1 MIAIDLLNRVNLIF
15 RYKRRHQA
23 AIFYTIGGITTLP
36 PVQMVETTEQQTA
49 PVVEI
54 DCDELIG
61 VFTNFLQFDV
71 ANGNASGD
79 TIVTYWTQVKQ
90 YLKWCQES
98 KLDPRAATRE
108 TIKIYRWWL
117 LEQGYKPKTIG
128 IKLTAVSRLY
138 DAAMEYGLMG
148 GNPAWGIKPPAE
160 SIDPAARIT
169 YLEQEEATT
178 LLQSLAQPPGTSI
191 SLKIL
196 RDKLLLGVMT
206 LEGARTVEMHRL
218 NIGDVVRQGG
228 KVGLKVSSKRHTRVV
243 PLTPQLGQ
251 ILETYLT
258 ALRGAGF
265 DCMVDSPLSINLSN
279 YGRGERLSRR
289 GIRQVVDKYLQATN
303 LKYMEGRTLSAHS
316 LRHTAGTLALR
327 NGATLRQVQD
337 LLGHADPRTTAIY
350 AHVGDR
356 WENNP
361 ALKVGI
367 DLQ

>member
-1 MIAIDLLNRVNLIF
+1 
-15 RYKRRHQA
+15 
-23 AIFYTIGGITTLP
+23 
-36 PVQMVETTEQQTA
+36 MVTTTEQQTET
-49 PVVEI
+49 VIEI

-71 ANGNASGD
+71 ANGSASGD

-90 YLKWCQES
+90 YLEWCRES

-117 LEQGYKPKTIG
+117 AQQRGYKPKTIAV
-128 IKLTAVSRLY
+128 KLTAVSRLY
-138 DAAMEYGLMG
+138 DAAVEYGLMG
-148 GNPAWGIKPPAE
+148 GNPAWGVKPPAE
-160 SIDPAARIT
+160 SIDPAAKIT
-169 YLEQEEATT
+169 YLEQAEATV
-178 LLQSLAQPPGTSI
+178 LLKSVGQQQAGKSDALPPCENIDTPTP
-191 SLKIL
+191 LKIL

-206 LEGARTVEMHRL
+206 LEGTRTVEMHRL
-218 NIGDVVRQGG
+218 NIGDVVRQGS

-243 PLTPQLGQ
+243 PLTPQLAQ
-251 ILETYLT
+251 VLEGYLT
-258 ALRGAGF
+258 SRRGGGF
-265 DCMVDSPLSINLSN
+265 DSMVDSPLLINLSN

-303 LKYMEGRTLSAHS
+303 LKYMEGRTISAHS

-367 DLQ
+367 DLL

>member
-1 MIAIDLLNRVNLIF
+1 MV
-15 RYKRRHQA
+15 
-23 AIFYTIGGITTLP
+23 TTN
-36 PVQMVETTEQQTA
+36 EQQTE

-71 ANGNASGD
+71 ANGSASGD

-90 YLKWCQES
+90 YLEWCRES

-117 LEQGYKPKTIG
+117 AEQRGYKPSTIAV
-128 IKLTAVSRLY
+128 KLTAVSRLY

-148 GNPAWGIKPPAE
+148 SNPAWGIKPPSE

-169 YLEQEEATT
+169 YLEQEEATV
-178 LLQSLAQPPGTSI
+178 LLQSLAQPLGTSI
-191 SLKIL
+191 PLKIL

-243 PLTPQLGQ
+243 PLTPQLAQ
-251 ILETYLT
+251 VLEQYLT
-258 ALRGAGF
+258 SRRGAGF
-265 DCMVDSPLSINLSN
+265 DAMVDSPLLINLSN

-361 ALKVGI
+361 ALKLNI
-367 DLQ
+367 DLL

>member
-1 MIAIDLLNRVNLIF
+1 
-15 RYKRRHQA
+15 
-23 AIFYTIGGITTLP
+23 
-36 PVQMVETTEQQTA
+36 MVTTTEQQIDT
-49 PVVEI
+49 VVEI
-54 DCDELIG
+54 DCDALIG

-71 ANGNASGD
+71 ANGGASGD

-90 YLKWCQES
+90 YLEWCRES
-98 KLDPRAATRE
+98 KIDPREATRE

-117 LEQGYKPKTIG
+117 VERGYKPKTIAV
-128 IKLTAVSRLY
+128 KLTAVSRLY
-138 DAAMEYGLMG
+138 DAAVEYGLIG
-148 GNPAWGIKPPAE
+148 GNPAWGVKPPTE
-160 SIDPAARIT
+160 SIDPAAKIT
-169 YLEQEEATT
+169 YLEQSEATV
-178 LLQSLAQPPGTSI
+178 LLKSI
-191 SLKIL
+191 ENSSALKTW

-206 LEGARTVEMHRL
+206 LEGTRTVEMHRL
-218 NIGDVVRQGG
+218 NIGDVVRQGER
-228 KVGLKVSSKRHTRVV
+228 VGVKVSSKRHMRVV
-243 PLTPQLGQ
+243 PLTPQLAQLMEG
-251 ILETYLT
+251 YLT
-258 ALRGAGF
+258 ERRGSGF
-265 DCMVDSPLSINLSN
+265 DCTVHSPLLLNLSN

-367 DLQ
+367 DLL

>member
-1 MIAIDLLNRVNLIF
+1 
-15 RYKRRHQA
+15 
-23 AIFYTIGGITTLP
+23 
-36 PVQMVETTEQQTA
+36 MVTTTEQQTA
-49 PVVEI
+49 AVEI
-54 DCDELIG
+54 DCDALIG

-71 ANGNASGD
+71 ANGGASGD

-90 YLKWCQES
+90 YLEWCRDS
-98 KLDPRAATRE
+98 TLDPRAATRE

-117 LEQGYKPKTIG
+117 VEQRGYKPKTIA

-138 DAAMEYGLMG
+138 DAAVEYGLMG
-148 GNPAWGIKPPAE
+148 GNPAWGVKPPTE
-160 SIDPAARIT
+160 SLDPAARIT
-169 YLEQEEATT
+169 YLEQAEATV
-178 LLQSLAQPPGTSI
+178 LLRSI
-191 SLKIL
+191 ETRTPLQTW

-206 LEGARTVEMHRL
+206 LEGTRTVEMHRL
-218 NIGDVVRQGG
+218 NIGDVVRQGER
-228 KVGLKVSSKRHTRVV
+228 VGLKVSSKRHMRVV
-243 PLTPQLGQ
+243 PLTPQLAQ
-251 ILETYLT
+251 IMAAYLT
-258 ALRGAGF
+258 ALRGSGY
-265 DCMVDSPLSINLSN
+265 DSMVDSPLLINLSN

-289 GIRQVVDKYLQATN
+289 GIRQVVDKYLQAAN

-327 NGATLRQVQD
+327 NGASLRQVQD

-367 DLQ
+367 DLL

>member
-1 MIAIDLLNRVNLIF
+1 MVN
-15 RYKRRHQA
+15 
-23 AIFYTIGGITTLP
+23 
-36 PVQMVETTEQQTA
+36 TTEQQTE

-54 DCDELIG
+54 DCDELIK

-71 ANGNASGD
+71 ANGGASGD

-90 YLKWCQES
+90 YLEWCRASQ
-98 KLDPRAATRE
+98 LDPRAATRE

-117 LEQGYKPKTIG
+117 LEQRGYKSNTIA

-138 DAAMEYGLMG
+138 DAAMEYGLMSS
-148 GNPAWGIKPPAE
+148 NPAWGIKPPSE

-169 YLEQEEATT
+169 YLEQGEATV
-178 LLQSLAQPPGTSI
+178 LLQSVGQPDSGASPDPRLR
-191 SLKIL
+191 LKTL

-218 NIGDVVRQGG
+218 NIGDVVRQGQN
-228 KVGLKVSSKRHTRVV
+228 VGLKVSSKRHTRVV
-243 PLTPQLGQ
+243 PLTPQLAQG
-251 ILETYLT
+251 LELYLT
-258 ALRGAGF
+258 MLRGSGF
-265 DCMVDSPLSINLSN
+265 ESMVASPLLINLSN

-289 GIRQVVDKYLQATN
+289 GIRQVVDKYLQAAN
-303 LKYMEGRTLSAHS
+303 LKYLAGRTLSAHS

-327 NGATLRQVQD
+327 NGASLRQVQD

-356 WENNP
+356 WEHNP

-367 DLQ
+367 DLLN

>member
-1 MIAIDLLNRVNLIF
+1 
-15 RYKRRHQA
+15 
-23 AIFYTIGGITTLP
+23 
-36 PVQMVETTEQQTA
+36 MVDTTEQQTE

-71 ANGNASGD
+71 ANGGASGD

-90 YLKWCQES
+90 YLEWCRES

-108 TIKIYRWWL
+108 TMKIYRWWL
-117 LEQGYKPKTIG
+117 LERGYKPKTIG

-148 GNPAWGIKPPAE
+148 FNPAWGIKPPSE
-160 SIDPAARIT
+160 LIDPAARIT
-169 YLEQEEATT
+169 YLEQAEATV
-178 LLQSLAQPPGTSI
+178 LLQWVAQPQLAGGCATGTNIAPHSQ
-191 SLKIL
+191 LKTL

-206 LEGARTVEMHRL
+206 LEGTRTVEMHRL

-228 KVGLKVSSKRHTRVV
+228 NVGLKVSSKRHKRVV
-243 PLTPQLGQ
+243 PLTPQLAQ
-251 ILETYLT
+251 IVEGYLT

-265 DCMVDSPLSINLSN
+265 DWTVDSPILINLSN
-279 YGRGERLSRR
+279 YGRGGRLSRR

-361 ALKVGI
+361 ALKLNI
-367 DLQ
+367 DLL

>member
-1 MIAIDLLNRVNLIF
+1 MVD
-15 RYKRRHQA
+15 
-23 AIFYTIGGITTLP
+23 TTA
-36 PVQMVETTEQQTA
+36 QQTA
-49 PVVEI
+49 AVVEI
-54 DCDELIG
+54 DCDALIG

-71 ANGNASGD
+71 ANGGASGD

-90 YLKWCQES
+90 YLEWCRES
-98 KLDPRAATRE
+98 MFDPREATRE
-108 TIKIYRWWL
+108 TIKIYRWHL
-117 LEQGYKPKTIG
+117 TQRGYQPKTIAV
-128 IKLTAVSRLY
+128 KLTAVSRLY
-138 DAAMEYGLMG
+138 DAAVEYGLMG
-148 GNPAWGIKPPAE
+148 GNPAWGVKPPTV

-169 YLEQEEATT
+169 YLEQDEATI
-178 LLQSLAQPPGTSI
+178 LLKSI
-191 SLKIL
+191 ESCGSLKTL

-206 LEGARTVEMHRL
+206 LEGTRSIEMHRL
-218 NIGDVVRQGG
+218 NIGDVVRQGTR
-228 KVGLKVSSKRHTRVV
+228 VGLKVSSKRHTRVV
-243 PLTPQLGQ
+243 PLTPQLAQ
-251 ILETYLT
+251 VIEAYLT
-258 ALRGAGF
+258 ARRGSGF
-265 DCMVDSPLSINLSN
+265 DCMVDSPLLLNLSN

-289 GIRQVVDKYLQATN
+289 GIRQVVDKYLQAAN

-367 DLQ
+367 DML

>member
-1 MIAIDLLNRVNLIF
+1 MV
-15 RYKRRHQA
+15 
-23 AIFYTIGGITTLP
+23 TTN
-36 PVQMVETTEQQTA
+36 EQQTE

-71 ANGNASGD
+71 ANGSASGD

-90 YLKWCQES
+90 YLEWCRES

-117 LEQGYKPKTIG
+117 SEQRGYKPSTIAV
-128 IKLTAVSRLY
+128 KLTAVSRLY
-138 DAAMEYGLMG
+138 DAAMEYGLLG
-148 GNPAWGIKPPAE
+148 SNPAWGIKPPSE

-178 LLQSLAQPPGTSI
+178 LLQSLGTSI
-191 SLKIL
+191 SLKTL

-206 LEGARTVEMHRL
+206 LEGTRTVEMYRL

-251 ILETYLT
+251 ILEEYLT

-367 DLQ
+367 DLL

>member
-1 MIAIDLLNRVNLIF
+1 MP
-15 RYKRRHQA
+15 
-23 AIFYTIGGITTLP
+23 TT
-36 PVQMVETTEQQTA
+36 TDEQQIK
-49 PVVEI
+49 PSVEI

-79 TIVTYWTQVKQ
+79 TIVTYWHQVKQ
-90 YLKWCQES
+90 YLEWCRS
-98 KLDPRAATRE
+98 SSIDPRAATRE

-117 LEQGYKPKTIG
+117 SEQRGYKPKTIA

-148 GNPAWGIKPPAE
+148 SNPAWGIKPPTE

-169 YLEQEEATT
+169 YLEQGEATT
-178 LLQSLAQPPGTSI
+178 LLQSINTNLP
-191 SLKIL
+191 LKTL

-206 LEGARTVEMHRL
+206 LEGTRTVEMYRL
-218 NIGDVVRQGG
+218 NVGDVVRQGQR
-228 KVGLKVSSKRHTRVV
+228 VGLKVSSKRHTRVV

-251 ILETYLT
+251 ILEEYLSMR
-258 ALRGAGF
+258 RGEGF
-265 DCMVDSPLSINLSN
+265 DCIIDSPLSINLSHC
-279 YGRGERLSRR
+279 GRGERLSRR
-289 GIRQVVDKYLQATN
+289 GIRQIVDKYLQATN
-303 LKYMEGRTLSAHS
+303 LKYMEGRTLSTHS

-327 NGATLRQVQD
+327 NGASLRQVQD

-356 WENNP
+356 WDNNP
-361 ALKVGI
+361 ALKLGI
-367 DLQ
+367 DLL

>member
-1 MIAIDLLNRVNLIF
+1 MVN
-15 RYKRRHQA
+15 
-23 AIFYTIGGITTLP
+23 
-36 PVQMVETTEQQTA
+36 TTEQQTES
-49 PVVEI
+49 VVEI

-71 ANGNASGD
+71 ANGSASGD

-90 YLKWCQES
+90 YLEWCRDR

-117 LEQGYKPKTIG
+117 LEQGYKSNTIA

-138 DAAMEYGLMG
+138 DAAMEYGLISS
-148 GNPAWGIKPPAE
+148 NPAWGIKPPTE

-169 YLEQEEATT
+169 YLEQEEATV
-178 LLQSLAQPPGTSI
+178 LLQSIDTRLP
-191 SLKIL
+191 LKTL

-206 LEGARTVEMHRL
+206 LEGTRSVEMHRL
-218 NIGDVVRQGG
+218 NIGDVLRQGEN
-228 KVGLKVSSKRHTRVV
+228 VGLKVSSKRHTRMV
-243 PLTPQLGQ
+243 PLTPQLAQ
-251 ILETYLT
+251 ALEGYLT
-258 ALRGAGF
+258 MRRGDGF
-265 DCMVDSPLSINLSN
+265 DCMIDNPLLINLSN
-279 YGRGERLSRR
+279 YGRGDRLSRR
-289 GIRQVVDKYLQATN
+289 GIRQVVDKYLEATN

-356 WENNP
+356 WANNP
-361 ALKVGI
+361 ALKLDI
-367 DLQ
+367 DILGVLPRQ